1 MVSLIDFLTVAAT
14 VMGIATSGSFFLQAM
29 KIWKTKSSKD
39 ISEVMFAILCIA
51 LVTWLAYGIVLG
63 NIPLIISNALG
74 VVGAT
79 LVLILTLRFR
89 KKK

>member
-14 VMGIATSGSFFLQAM
+14 VMGIATSASFFLQAM
-29 KIWKTKSSKD
+29 KIWKNKSSRD
-39 ISEVMFAILCIA
+39 VSEVMFAIICVSLA
-51 LVTWLAYGIVLG
+51 VWLSYGIVLG

-74 VVGAT
+74 LVGVT

-89 KKK
+89 KKN